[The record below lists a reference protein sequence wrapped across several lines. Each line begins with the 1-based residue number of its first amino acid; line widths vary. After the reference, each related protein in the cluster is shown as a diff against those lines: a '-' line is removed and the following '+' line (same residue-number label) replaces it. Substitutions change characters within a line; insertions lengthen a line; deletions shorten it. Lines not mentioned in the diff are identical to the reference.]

1 MENTAARLQEL
12 VRLIADV
19 EVRGKKVL
27 LGRVSDTVSL
37 KAGTLVHN
45 PTYGVTMLAMDGA
58 PGAYYLVNLSHSDD
72 RPKKFGSLVAP
83 VLLNGKPFTLFQR
96 TAEMEAA

>member
-1 MENTAARLQEL
+1 
-12 VRLIADV
+12 LIADV

-27 LGRVSDTVSL
+27 LGRESDTASL

-58 PGAYYLVNLSHSDD
+58 PGAYYLVNLSQSDD
-72 RPKKFGSLVAP
+72 RPKKFGSLVVP

-96 TAEMEAA
+96 TADMEAA